1 MERVED
7 RETPRKVG
15 AWIEEVRVY
24 LVRRLGSRVLSRDIA
39 QEAAARLLL
48 ALQRDQAPRSP
59 RAWMFRTARN
69 LAVDEI
75 RRRLPSPLGLE
86 ALGKVPDPVSFP
98 DSEPRWQV
106 GREEFTRSELLQ
118 ALPQALSRLPN
129 LYRRTLLA
137 HYRDGLDCEGVAER
151 ERITLANAK
160 VRLHRARRRLHVL
173 LASAVSQ
180 WSPPQPCSPIGRRNH
195 HVRIPACRRSGPAP
209 ER

>member
-1 MERVED
+1 MERIED
-7 RETPRKVG
+7 REAPGEV
-15 AWIEEVRVY
+15 AVWIEEVRTY

-48 ALQRDQAPRSP
+48 ALQSDRAPHSP

-86 ALGKVPDPVSFP
+86 ALGGVADPASIP
-98 DSEPRWQV
+98 ASEPRWKL
-106 GREEFTRSELLQ
+106 GCEEFTRSELLQ
-118 ALPQALSRLPN
+118 VLPQALSRLPN

-137 HYRDGLDCEGVAER
+137 HYREGLDCEAVAER

-173 LASAVSQ
+173 LASAVSH
-180 WSPPQPCSPIGRRNH
+180 WSPPQPRTRIGRRNH
-195 HVRIPACRRSGPAP
+195 HVRNTSCRRPGSAP

>member
-1 MERVED
+1 MERNEEH
-7 RETPRKVG
+7 ETHAQV
-15 AWIEEVRVY
+15 ADWLEEVRVY

-39 QEAAARLLL
+39 QEAGARLLL
-48 ALQRDQAPRSP
+48 ALQSDPPPRSP

-75 RRRLPSPLGLE
+75 RRRLPSPMGLE
-86 ALGKVPDPVSFP
+86 ALGKVPDPGSLQA
-98 DSEPRWQV
+98 SEPRWRV
-106 GREEFTRSELLQ
+106 GCDEFTRSELLQ
-118 ALPQALSRLPN
+118 VLPDALSRLPN

-137 HYRDGLDCEGVAER
+137 HYRDGLDCEAVAER

-180 WSPPQPCSPIGRRNH
+180 WSPPQPRSPIGKRKH
-195 HVRIPACRRSGPAP
+195 HVRIPDRRRSGPAP